1 MYRKYMRFKVIIYAL
16 KISDQYNIPII
27 LNY

>member
-16 KISDQYNIPII
+16 KIGDQYNIPII